1 MVTPFKRE
9 KSGALSSKKSMAA
22 LFLYPQLI
30 GMEGAKTPAEIEAAS
45 STRKIKKLRTNFNF
59 YWTA

>member
-1 MVTPFKRE
+1 MC
-9 KSGALSSKKSMAA
+9 
-22 LFLYPQLI
+22 PQLI
-30 GMEGAKTPAEIEAAS
+30 GKEGAKTPAEIEVAS